1 MAVLSEIERSELEN
15 PSYRKRLPDR
25 TIHMSHKMPV
35 TGGVPKICDFGA
47 ARIGSEHT
55 GDVMPGQ
62 YRAPEVILDM
72 KWDSKI
78 DIWAIALTVSLL
90 NNNM

>member
-1 MAVLSEIERSELEN
+1 
-15 PSYRKRLPDR
+15 
-25 TIHMSHKMPV
+25 MSHKMPV
-35 TGGVPKICDFGA
+35 TEGMPKICDFGA
-47 ARIGSEHT
+47 ARIGAEHT

-62 YRAPEVILDM
+62 YRAPEVILEM

-90 NNNM
+90 DDNMRSFSHCPDLGPSSGQLSIQRFQGWDVA